1 MFGCGRESP
10 SSGTVNRVDDL
21 GDVAGPGETPMSELL
36 SRSDPLG
43 LRDLLRRLARL
54 GNSRW
59 SRESF
64 ELPPPKSASVVHI
77 VVSHRNY
84 TQP

>member
-1 MFGCGRESP
+1 MDGVGELRSIRYSEDLPEKWLPMGGESVFGCGRESA

-21 GDVAGPGETPMSELL
+21 GDVAGPGETPTSELL

-54 GNSRW
+54 GKSR
-59 SRESF
+59 
-64 ELPPPKSASVVHI
+64 
-77 VVSHRNY
+77 
-84 TQP
+84 